1 LKERLKT
8 KIMDNKKVLNE
19 VSRIKEVMGILNEGG
34 RSTLVKGMVEFID
47 DILKIS
53 SKSAVDL
60 ADEFGDDG
68 ARLLRELTSKD
79 ESVTN
84 RGIGNII
91 EDMRKLPNSKA
102 FDDTL
107 AGLRL
112 SLDDMV
118 DETGDSIIK
127 KITQVKNGV
136 ESLIKNDQNI
146 AAAEYF
152 NKEFKNVAKWGDKS
166 LERFIKDEYFFKS
179 IPGFSKNEFKDM
191 LKIATTKISKKGGTM
206 SKLVKFKEVLT
217 SYLKSSLK
225 YSENVIKDVDSY
237 IALRKEASKLTGQA
251 KLNAITKANR
261 FVQRIELN
269 LGILNRKNKEAI
281 NALIEELSE
290 KRNKLPRLTPE
301 REKLSD
307 VITKLKSED
316 ADILKWQD
324 YLPKDFLKEALE
336 IRARRV
342 DALKKFWPEKL
353 TLIKRSPKTA
363 ARIKELGV
371 FEAFFRIFSG
381 DVLNVVRRLYKNPKK
396 LARIIGTEFG
406 SRLLGLPLV
415 LGGFETIM
423 DFSSMSSN
431 PTSEITPQWLE
442 DNPELAKTL
451 QNPGIIGVGGAGD
464 YKDYDSLNW
473 SIDMLANL
481 TNNTMKK
488 FNITIPIWAIIEI
501 MGEISETG
509 GGANYFK
516 QQFERISTIRESDE
530 FKNASPEERLKML
543 NKVQEDAEGR
553 VETFL
558 GYFLDSDETIMERLN
573 KALAEIENANAG
585 SVEF

>member
-1 LKERLKT
+1 
-8 KIMDNKKVLNE
+8 MDNKKVLNE

-269 LGILNRKNKEAI
+269 LGILNRKNKEAL